1 MNRNVEHGRSEGAF
15 RNDAYEKVTGR
26 ARYADDFPF
35 PGGVHCVPVY
45 SDYVHARIVSISTE
59 NAEKMPGAVRVF
71 TWKDVPGSL
80 MFGQINQ
87 DLPLFSYDKIRSTG
101 DVIALVAAESRE
113 QALEAA
119 KGVTL
124 EAEELTPV
132 LDPEEG
138 MKDGSP
144 LLFDERGTNIVAHH
158 KVRRGNAREALKNC
172 DIVIEETFTTGFFEH
187 AYLEPEGAF
196 CIPRPDGT
204 LEIYGSIQHPNSTQ
218 KFVSAYLG
226 VPLSRVEVVSHPA
239 GGSFGGK
246 DDTASV
252 VAARAALAAMILNR
266 PAKLIYDREWS
277 MRESYKRPAYRL
289 SYQMGLSKSGEIKA
303 VACRGVAD
311 SGAYTSTVPW
321 STWRATVQSCGPY
334 RVEHVHTDIYG
345 VATNNLF
352 TGAFRGFGSPQINFS
367 VEQLMDIAAERCGVS
382 PVEIRRK
389 NMVRQGSETIT
400 GQVLDNHT
408 VSMEQVMD
416 TVLDTIGYDEKA
428 GACSGGVHEDRRG
441 GCTAKGGNRRRP
453 LGSAALPV
461 RDGEEYG
468 VGFAISYRG
477 TSIGAEGKDFCA
489 CTVNCLFDGS
499 IVLETGVWE
508 NGQGAQSAMM
518 IVLSR
523 ELGVSL
529 GRIRYAR
536 STTLHVPD
544 SGTTVASRGT
554 LLGSGAVCDAAS
566 KLKSIIART
575 VAPRLGCT
583 PGEVEF
589 RDDRVFKGGGS
600 AGPASGGGA
609 VSGNKND
616 GESSLSWDEAM
627 AEMYSAR
634 VYPYALGSFK
644 PPEIWWDEEE
654 GRGVPYF
661 SYVYSCQAVEVA
673 VDRESG
679 EIRLLNIVAA
689 HDIGKAVNLPYLK
702 GQVYGGILQG
712 AGMALLE
719 DFRTEAG
726 RVVSDNYNRYKIPK
740 AEGFPDITVAVV
752 ENPDPTSPHGCKG
765 IGEPALEIIAPA
777 IANAVYAATGTR
789 YTTLPF
795 GRRK

>member
-1 MNRNVEHGRSEGAF
+1 MNRNVEQVRSEGAF

-26 ARYADDFPF
+26 ARYADDFPLS
-35 PGGVHCVPVY
+35 GAVHCVPVY
-45 SDYVHARIVSISTE
+45 ADYVHAKIVSISTE
-59 NAEKMPGAVRVF
+59 DAEKMPGVVRVF

-80 MFGQINQ
+80 LHGQINR
-87 DLPLFSYDKIRSTG
+87 DLPLFSYDKIRSAG

-124 EAEELTPV
+124 EAEELEPV

-138 MKDGSP
+138 MKEGSP

-172 DIVIEETFTTGFFEH
+172 DIVIEKSFTTGFFEH

-196 CIPRPDGT
+196 CIPRPDGA
-204 LEIYGSIQHPNSTQ
+204 LEICGSIQHPNSTQ

-226 VPLSRVEVVSHPA
+226 IPFSRVEVVSHPA

-252 VAARAALAAMILNR
+252 VAARAALAAMMLGR

-289 SYQMGLSKSGEIKA
+289 SYQMGLTKSGKIKA
-303 VACRGVAD
+303 VVCRGVAD

-334 RVEHVHTDIYG
+334 RVGHVHTDIYG
-345 VATNNLF
+345 VATNNVF
-352 TGAFRGFGSPQINFS
+352 TGAFRGFGSPQVNFS
-367 VEQLMDIAAERCGVS
+367 VEQLMDMAAERCGIS

-416 TVLDTIGYDEKA
+416 TVLDTIGYDEK
-428 GACSGGVHEDRRG
+428 GGCSRG
-441 GCTAKGGNRRRP
+441 GCEWKAG
-453 LGSAALPV
+453 
-461 RDGEEYG
+461 DEQYG
-468 VGFAISYRG
+468 IGFAISYRG

-536 STTLHVPD
+536 STTLRIPD

-566 KLKSIIART
+566 KLKSIISQT

-589 RDDRVFKGGGS
+589 RDDRVCGGGGS
-600 AGPASGGGA
+600 SGD
-609 VSGNKND
+609 KNS
-616 GESSLSWDEAM
+616 EQRSLTWAEAM
-627 AEMYSAR
+627 AEMYNRR
-634 VYPYALGSFK
+634 VYPYAFGSFS
-644 PPEIWWDEEE
+644 PPEIRWEEEE

-702 GQVYGGILQG
+702 GQIFGGILQG
-712 AGMALLE
+712 AGMALSE

-726 RVVSDNYNRYKIPK
+726 KVVSDNYNRYKIPK
-740 AEGFPDITVAVV
+740 AEGFPDITAVVV

-795 GRRK
+795 GRDT